1 LDFGTPHKR
10 NKRSGISTTVL
21 AVVIV
26 VVLILAGVGAF
37 FALSTDHA
45 STVSTSSQAKSSI
58 STVAATRSST
68 ASASSSAGSRGVTT
82 YSGTFNFTLPLDGP
96 SGVRTFSN
104 GTTQYYN
111 STQVGSGTFS
121 FFIAALNESG
131 SGSGQGTLTLTTKG
145 FCSGT
150 VTFPYT
156 FKVTDAT
163 LLLKGNLT
171 VFFGMELPVNYTVP
185 LTCVGSMTGAT
196 QVNNPWPYLPEF
208 PGEFSVATVP
218 ASAIG
223 HSGNFTWG
231 YSVKAD

>member
-1 LDFGTPHKR
+1 
-10 NKRSGISTTVL
+10 
-21 AVVIV
+21 
-26 VVLILAGVGAF
+26 
-37 FALSTDHA
+37 
-45 STVSTSSQAKSSI
+45 
-58 STVAATRSST
+58 
-68 ASASSSAGSRGVTT
+68 VTI

-104 GTTQYYN
+104 GTVQYYN

-131 SGSGQGTLTLTTKG
+131 SGSGQGTLTLTTRG

-163 LLLKGNLT
+163 LPLKGNLT
-171 VFFGMELPVNYTVP
+171 VAFGMELPVNYTVP
-185 LTCVGSMTGAT
+185 LTCTGSLSGAT

-218 ASAIG
+218 ASVIG

-231 YSVKAD
+231 YSVEAG

>member
-1 LDFGTPHKR
+1 LDFERPHKR

-21 AVVIV
+21 AVAIMV
-26 VVLILAGVGAF
+26 VVIIAGAGAF
-37 FALSTDHA
+37 FALSTDHVP
-45 STVSTSSQAKSSI
+45 SVSTSSQAKSSV
-58 STVAATRSST
+58 STVTTTSNST
-68 ASASSSAGSRGVTT
+68 ASASSSTGSGVTT

-96 SGVRTFSN
+96 SGVRTSGN

-111 STQVGSGTFS
+111 STQVGSGAFS
-121 FFIAALNESG
+121 FFIAPLNESG

-163 LLLKGNLT
+163 LLLKENLT

-185 LTCVGSMTGAT
+185 LTYVGSMTGAT
-196 QVNNPWPYLPEF
+196 QVNNRGRISLSF
-208 PGEFSVATVP
+208 P
-218 ASAIG
+218 ASSAWQLCRRAS
-223 HSGNFTWG
+223 SGIRETSSG
-231 YSVKAD
+231 VTP